1 MAPKMKKQQHEQQQ
15 QMRRQKKR
23 AQKIKQEENEA
34 NREECN
40 KKIESVAQWAL
51 LQVQREHTQR

>member
-1 MAPKMKKQQHEQQQ
+1 
-15 QMRRQKKR
+15 MRRQKKR